1 MILKKYK
8 NRVFV
13 KKLDII
19 RIDQCTTNDEI
30 IIKMNDNILNKIL
43 LDKKK
48 GLKTLNERVEEW

>member
-1 MILKKYK
+1 
-8 NRVFV
+8 VFV

-30 IIKMNDNILNKIL
+30 IIKMNDTILNKIL

>member
-19 RIDQCTTNDEI
+19 RIDQCTTTDEI
-30 IIKMNDNILNKIL
+30 IIKMNDTILNKIL

>member
-30 IIKMNDNILNKIL
+30 IIKMNDTILNKIL